1 MERTPEELGTW
12 LRSRR
17 KQLGLSQ
24 SQLAELAQVSTRSI
38 REIEHGRVVSP
49 RGRPVLRLI
58 AVLEADTVPGPVH
71 GTEPVRLEVLGP
83 LLLRVAGRPVESGA
97 AKQSSLL
104 ALLGLHPGTVVSR
117 DEIVDVL
124 WDGRPPASC
133 LSMVHTHVA
142 RLRRLLAGAA
152 RREDVSGGVLR
163 HTRTGYAL
171 YLDEE
176 TSDAARFAALA
187 ARISSVTC
195 SPAPSG
201 APGEAYARAEAALG
215 LWRGG
220 ILEGAP
226 SRLREHPSAVALT
239 RLRLSVVQ
247 AYADGALAVGRHED
261 AVRELQKVTDLDQL
275 HEGVHARLMLALAG
289 SGRTAAALHLFTE
302 FRDRLDDQLGLSPG
316 QQVADAH
323 LRVLRMEAPRLPP
336 APAPASTAACP
347 PPAQLPYDAAFFT
360 GRAGHLAQLDAVFS
374 DAGPGVGR
382 GSAICALTGG
392 AGAGKTA
399 LAVYWAHRARDR
411 FPDGQL
417 FVDLR
422 GHSARAPVRPIEALT
437 RFLLALGVV
446 PERIPGT
453 PEAAADLYRTLVA
466 GRRILVVLDNAADA
480 EQVRPLLPGG
490 PDCLVLVTSRD
501 RLAGLAA
508 RDGAHRVEVDVLAP
522 EESRLLLL
530 RTLGKA
536 RLEAEPEAAADLAR
550 ACGHLPLAL
559 RIAAANL
566 GHAPLRALQ
575 EQADELREGDR
586 LTALS
591 VVGDRATAVRT
602 AFDLSYHALE
612 APVRRMFRLLALLPG
627 PETGLGAAA
636 AVAGTTPREA
646 AGLLER
652 LTAAHLL
659 REHGPGRYRFHD
671 LLALY
676 AAERLRLEETDA
688 ARRAA
693 SDALYGW
700 LLAAVDRCAR
710 LLYPGKQRLP
720 GARADG
726 QDGAWGVDRGDAVP
740 LPEITDADAAMRWLD
755 AELANLA
762 AAVHEAAAEGHPAAW
777 LLADALR
784 GYAWIRKHAVD
795 WTALG
800 EAALAAAEAAGDPLA
815 QAATHNLLG
824 HAHFQ
829 QGRTDSAIAH
839 FERLLALAEAAGWLE
854 GAATAHTN
862 LSMVTRLS
870 GRLRRSAEHLERAM
884 ELDRRGGLP
893 DGHPVVLGNL
903 GHVLRDLGRLSESL
917 DCLLR
922 SERLPAALDSQYN
935 QIQRQ
940 ANLGRVR
947 HLLGDPARA
956 ARHLRA
962 ALAMARRRG
971 DPGSKAYVLRLQAS
985 ARRDTGD
992 LAGALEL
999 AERATGLSDQDVDEY
1014 FRAASRVTLGGVLLA
1029 LGRGP
1034 EAAVTYGEALKLARE
1049 RGALDLEAR
1058 ALLGLASVRH
1068 PLDREQAARAL
1079 AVARHSEYVLVEGEA
1094 LTVLARGGLQHGEP
1108 AVAGAYARRALAVHR
1123 GTGHRKGQALA
1134 LDLLGR
1140 AADATGEED
1149 PAPYWREALEIFDVL
1164 GAPDAAVVRRRLAT
1178 AGAGGGSVGTGP
1190 APLAGDRGFPGGP
1203 LSPTAD

>member
-1 MERTPEELGTW
+1 MERTPAELGTW

-38 REIEHGRVVSP
+38 REIEHGRAVSP

-163 HTRTGYAL
+163 HTRAGYAL

-187 ARISSVTC
+187 ARISSATC

-201 APGEAYARAEAALG
+201 APGEAYARAEAALR

-261 AVRELQKVTDLDQL
+261 AVRELQKVADLDQL

-289 SGRTAAALHLFTE
+289 SGRAAAALHLFTE

-323 LRVLRMEAPRLPP
+323 LRVLRMEAPRLPA
-336 APAPASTAACP
+336 APAPASTATCP

-399 LAVYWAHRARDR
+399 LAVYWAHRGRDR

-453 PEAAADLYRTLVA
+453 PEAAADLYRTLIA

-536 RLEAEPEAAADLAR
+536 RLEAEPEAAADLAT

-566 GHAPLRALQ
+566 GHAPLRALK

-636 AVAGTTPREA
+636 AVAGTTPQEA

-659 REHGPGRYRFHD
+659 REHRPGRYRYHD

-676 AAERLRLEETDA
+676 AAERLSLEETDTT
-688 ARRAA
+688 RRAA
-693 SDALYGW
+693 SDALYTW
-700 LLAAVDRCAR
+700 LLTAVDRCAQ

-720 GARADG
+720 DARNS
-726 QDGAWGVDRGDAVP
+726 DRGHAVP
-740 LPEITDADAAMRWLD
+740 PPPQITDAVAAIRWLD
-755 AELANLA
+755 AELTNLA
-762 AAVHEAAAEGHPAAW
+762 AVVHQAAAEGHPAAW

-784 GYAWIRKHAVD
+784 GYTWPRKHAVD

-800 EAALAAAEAAGDPLA
+800 QAALAAAQSARQPLAEAAV
-815 QAATHNLLG
+815 HNLLG
-824 HAHFQ
+824 HTHLQ
-829 QGRTDSAIAH
+829 QGRTDTAIAH
-839 FERLLALAEAAGWLE
+839 FERLLALAEAADWLE

-862 LSMVTRLS
+862 LATVTRLS

-884 ELDRRGGLP
+884 ELDRRCGLP

-903 GHVLRDLGRLSESL
+903 ANVLRDLGRLPESL

-922 SERLPAALDSQYN
+922 AQRLPQALDSQHN
-935 QIQRQ
+935 QIHQQ
-940 ANLGRVR
+940 ANLGRAL

-956 ARHLRA
+956 ARHLQA
-962 ALAMARRRG
+962 ALAMARESD

-992 LAGALEL
+992 LVGALEL
-999 AERATGLSDQDVDEY
+999 AERATGLSDQDIDEY

-1029 LGRGP
+1029 LGRHS
-1034 EAAVTYGEALKLARE
+1034 EAAVTYREALKLACE
-1049 RGALDLEAR
+1049 RGAHDLEAR

-1068 PLDREQAARAL
+1068 PMDREQAAQAL
-1079 AVARHSEYVLVEGEA
+1079 AIARHSEYLLVEGEA

-1108 AVAGAYARRALAVHR
+1108 AIAADYARQALAVHR
-1123 GTGHRKGQALA
+1123 DTGHRKGQALA
-1134 LDLLGR
+1134 LDFLGR
-1140 AADATGEED
+1140 AADETGEED
-1149 PAPYWREALEIFDVL
+1149 PAPYWQEALEIFDAL
-1164 GAPDAAVVRRRLAT
+1164 GAPDAAVVRQRLAT
-1178 AGAGGGSVGTGP
+1178 AGRGDPAGDAGRVP
-1190 APLAGDRGFPGGP
+1190 FAGDRGFPGGP